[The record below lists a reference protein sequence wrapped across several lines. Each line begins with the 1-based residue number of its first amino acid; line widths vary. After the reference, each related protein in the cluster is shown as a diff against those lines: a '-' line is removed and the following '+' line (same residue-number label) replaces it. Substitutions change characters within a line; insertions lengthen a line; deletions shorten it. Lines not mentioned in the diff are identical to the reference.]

1 MADPRRQTSGEDA
14 TGSLFRRRI
23 PIDRPDG
30 EIPSV
35 EPPEPIQAPPA
46 PAGAEPVATPVEPL
60 MEELIIDSGHSGD
73 ADREI
78 RELTDSLV
86 RLQAEFDNYRK
97 RQARDFRR
105 LSSQG
110 RKELISEL
118 LVVLDNFDRAWSH
131 HRSADG
137 ESPQELAEGLF
148 RTVDQMRRIL
158 TQSGLSDLDVRVNDP
173 FDPNIHEAVLADEV
187 EGLAR
192 DTILEIFQ
200 KGYLFDQEL
209 LRPAMVRVGKPTY
222 IELEASA
229 PDLPIPELLIPDLPL
244 PEPVI
249 PELSIPEPVITELP
263 FSDLLTAN
271 IPIPEKKD
279 TEPASPED
287 DLEIEYEGEWGSAKE

>member
-1 MADPRRQTSGEDA
+1 MADPRRQTSGADG
-14 TGSLFRRRI
+14 TGSFFRRRI
-23 PIDRPDG
+23 PIDRP
-30 EIPSV
+30 EEETATV
-35 EPPEPIQAPPA
+35 QPPEPMEAPTA
-46 PAGAEPVATPVEPL
+46 SAGAEPEQVPREPL
-60 MEELIIDSGHSGD
+60 MEELIIGSEQSDETG
-73 ADREI
+73 REI

-131 HRSADG
+131 RSADG

-148 RTVDQMRRIL
+148 RTVDQMRRIV

-209 LRPAMVRVGKPTY
+209 LRPAMVRVGKPTNT
-222 IELEASA
+222 ELDASV
-229 PDLPIPELLIPDLPL
+229 PELPIPELLIPDP
-244 PEPVI
+244 
-249 PELSIPEPVITELP
+249 P
-263 FSDLLTAN
+263 FSELLTPN
-271 IPIPEKKD
+271 IPIPEK
-279 TEPASPED
+279 TAPEPASPED
-287 DLEIEYEGEWGSAKE
+287 DLEIEYEGEWGPGKE